1 MINVS
6 NSGSGPVEIYPEIS
20 GLFLCGTLFL
30 FDINIEKIEA
40 IKNFYKTKDVRVTN
54 ILQLERYSRDPA
66 FEDGLRAFIKYGIF
80 ENQSLCEMSYIL
92 TTTKAQTEI
101 VKKVVEEEQR
111 AITKFRGRKWP
122 TEDFYKEF
130 LPFSGSGAVSPPKE
144 EIDMTDVVAWIFD
157 IGYSEEMTTQEY
169 SFDPENPED
178 IPIPLD
184 WDVEMPPIPDPPSES
199 GSGGDSG
206 DSAGSTV
213 TYSIIYYYWNEY
225 TTLPF
230 IENHARPMGNLVSSN
245 EFPVN
250 TISVHVYK
258 QKRVEI
264 VVNVT
269 ESSGGGD

>member
-1 MINVS
+1 
-6 NSGSGPVEIYPEIS
+6 
-20 GLFLCGTLFL
+20 
-30 FDINIEKIEA
+30 
-40 IKNFYKTKDVRVTN
+40 
-54 ILQLERYSRDPA
+54 
-66 FEDGLRAFIKYGIF
+66 
-80 ENQSLCEMSYIL
+80 
-92 TTTKAQTEI
+92 
-101 VKKVVEEEQR
+101 
-111 AITKFRGRKWP
+111 
-122 TEDFYKEF
+122 
-130 LPFSGSGAVSPPKE
+130 
-144 EIDMTDVVAWIFD
+144 MTDVVAWIFD

-184 WDVEMPPIPDPPSES
+184 WDVKMPPIPDPPSES
-199 GSGGDSG
+199 GSSG
-206 DSAGSTV
+206 DSAGSVV

-230 IENHARPMGNLVSSN
+230 IENHSRPMGNLVSSN

>member
-6 NSGSGPVEIYPEIS
+6 NSGSGPVEVYPEIS
-20 GLFLCGTLFL
+20 GIFLCGTLFL

-144 EIDMTDVVAWIFD
+144 EIDMTDVVA
-157 IGYSEEMTTQEY
+157 
-169 SFDPENPED
+169 
-178 IPIPLD
+178 
-184 WDVEMPPIPDPPSES
+184 
-199 GSGGDSG
+199 
-206 DSAGSTV
+206 
-213 TYSIIYYYWNEY
+213 
-225 TTLPF
+225 
-230 IENHARPMGNLVSSN
+230 
-245 EFPVN
+245 
-250 TISVHVYK
+250 
-258 QKRVEI
+258 
-264 VVNVT
+264 
-269 ESSGGGD
+269 